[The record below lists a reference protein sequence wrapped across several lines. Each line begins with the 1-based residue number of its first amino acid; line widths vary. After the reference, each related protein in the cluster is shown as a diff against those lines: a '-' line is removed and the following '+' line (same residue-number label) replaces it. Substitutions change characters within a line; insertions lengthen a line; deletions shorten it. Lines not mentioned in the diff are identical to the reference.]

1 MSLVPQLPPLAAVP
15 RYPRTVRGRSR
26 SLVSALLVREPA
38 ARLGNTADTEAAIPR
53 HPYFSRCSNQL

>member
-1 MSLVPQLPPLAAVP
+1 MSLALAPQLPLLAAVP

-53 HPYFSRCSNQL
+53 HSYFSRCAS